1 MSHIS
6 VPGKSGGHGEGGIG
20 LGDDEG
26 GGWGAGDAGGNGGD
40 SGGGGDGGDGDG
52 GGGLSDGGG
61 GLGDGGGEG
70 SGGGRLGDGGG
81 GLGDVCRARRRRG
94 ASEGGPW
101 PLSSRAAASKP
112 ARGAAAAPL
121 AAYAYAASLPGYHP
135 HGEGHAAPRCATH
148 HPFYQTSLRPGPLE
162 GAAHKRTPAA
172 QPNSRAEFVG
182 ALSQAPPSERDVG
195 RVPTSR
201 ERARLG

>member
-1 MSHIS
+1 MY
-6 VPGKSGGHGEGGIG
+6 
-20 LGDDEG
+20 
-26 GGWGAGDAGGNGGD
+26 
-40 SGGGGDGGDGDG
+40 GGGGDGGGGLG
-52 GGGLSDGGG
+52 GGGEGDGGG
-61 GLGDGGGEG
+61 GLGDGGGGGGGSGEGEG
-70 SGGGRLGDGGG
+70 SGDGGGGGDSGGGLGGGGEGGGGLGGGGEGGGGLGDGGG

-148 HPFYQTSLRPGPLE
+148 
-162 GAAHKRTPAA
+162 AADVITLA
-172 QPNSRAEFVG
+172 G
-182 ALSQAPPSERDVG
+182 APPNDPG
-195 RVPTSR
+195 RLLVSVWV
-201 ERARLG
+201 

>member
-1 MSHIS
+1 MG
-6 VPGKSGGHGEGGIG
+6 VVGGGGGGSGEGEGS
-20 LGDDEG
+20 GDG
-26 GGWGAGDAGGNGGD
+26 GGGGD
-40 SGGGGDGGDGDG
+40 SGGGLG
-52 GGGLSDGGG
+52 GGGEGGG
-61 GLGDGGGEG
+61 GLGGGGDSGGGLGGGGEG
-70 SGGGRLGDGGG
+70 GGGLGGGGEGGGGLGDGGG

-182 ALSQAPPSERDVG
+182 ALSQAAPSEHDVG
-195 RVPTSR
+195 RVPTSHD
-201 ERARLG
+201 RARLG